1 MKAGF
6 LNPLLSGGPFALQNS
21 RNRRIIADRVETA
34 FDSDTRKKGLMGR
47 HSLAAGS
54 ALVIAPSNSVHT
66 FFMRFPIDLL
76 FVGRDGEVLKVRH
89 SVQPWRLAGAWRAF
103 AVVELPA
110 GTAESAEVQPG
121 DRLVLHASN
130 PARFELK
137 SVPRQTT

>member
-6 LNPLLSGGPFALQNS
+6 LNPLLSGGHFALHNS
-21 RNRRIIADRVETA
+21 RNGRIVAREVETA

-47 HSLAAGS
+47 ESMAAGS

-76 FVGRDGEVLKVRH
+76 FVRRDGEVLKVRH
-89 SVQPWRLAGAWRAF
+89 SVQPWRLSGSLRAF

-110 GTAESAEVQPG
+110 GAAQMAEVSAG
-121 DRLVLHASN
+121 DRLVVQPVN
-130 PARFELK
+130 PTQLEL
-137 SVPRQTT
+137 